1 MYAVY
6 RVAPSCDTAYTVKS
20 SPLQEQLQGLI
31 LAVCRH
37 RAFAL
42 TLRNSSLTGPRKTG
56 SRPGPPLAEPKA
68 PRVQTSVRKIQS
80 SRRPD
85 SRFPI
90 CMQ

>member
-1 MYAVY
+1 M
-6 RVAPSCDTAYTVKS
+6 RVRGLSRCSILRQTAYTVKS

-56 SRPGPPLAEPKA
+56 SRPGSL
-68 PRVQTSVRKIQS
+68 SLS
-80 SRRPD
+80 SKRLK
-85 SRFPI
+85 FKL
-90 CMQ
+90 Q